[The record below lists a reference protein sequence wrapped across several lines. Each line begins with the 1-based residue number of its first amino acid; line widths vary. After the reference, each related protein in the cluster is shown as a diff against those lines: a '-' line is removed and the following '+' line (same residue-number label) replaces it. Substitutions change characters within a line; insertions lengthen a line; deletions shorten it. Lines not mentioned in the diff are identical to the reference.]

1 MCFSFC
7 SASHLDALSFTGRLR
22 GKAAG
27 LLQMPV
33 QTKVHVKAAEAS
45 YPTISSLVQDMS
57 QRRDTSERLE
67 MARILELEL
76 KLLKAENDMIKDA
89 LRLSVERILGQ

>member
-1 MCFSFC
+1 LFSL
-7 SASHLDALSFTGRLR
+7 AGHLTGKSV
-22 GKAAG
+22 GF
-27 LLQMPV
+27 LQLPK
-33 QTKVHVKAAEAS
+33 QTNVRVTAPEAS
-45 YPTISSLVQDMS
+45 YPRISSLVQDME

-67 MARILELEL
+67 TARILELEL